1 MINITKVVS
10 RNFILDMVAS
20 FQNIV
25 GLNLTSY
32 EKMVNKGTDRKDK
45 NNKKIRLGAFCPIRF
60 Q

>member
-32 EKMVNKGTDRKDK
+32 EKMVNKGTDRKA
-45 NNKKIRLGAFCPIRF
+45 KITKR
-60 Q
+60 